1 MAEDAG
7 DSVRRWRD
15 KYLDLVED
23 HETLKHSSDE
33 QQDQLRRAL
42 VMVSLLAEGQE
53 SSVDSALARL
63 RETLKPGAVGM
74 EKTLSDLER
83 AVRRF
88 EDQNAAR
95 AEVLLGEL
103 TDAASKLADCPLP
116 KPLLKRIK
124 DIRKLASTELQSWAG
139 YINQLQAWMQIM
151 GELATLEGHDEPRS
165 KWWQR
170 WFSSRDDQANETE
183 LAASDTVEA
192 LSPSQ
197 PIQLEPNA
205 QVADVSGEPGFSHIA
220 EEVSQTLLNL
230 LSQLVIPERLNTAAN
245 DLQARLSKGL
255 NWYELVPLL
264 EDTAELLIECLGS
277 GQQEFERFLSNL
289 DERLQAIQLLVSDAH
304 GGQEERERA
313 RQDLDSLVRDQI
325 ADIRSVV
332 TGSRD
337 LGELGSS
344 VREHLTLIVRAMEKY
359 QEDERE
365 REQRLSAKLEML
377 QNRLDEMEKEASMAR
392 KIIEEQKRRATHDG
406 LTGLPNRE
414 AYLLRL
420 EQELKRRSRYGGALT
435 LVIADVDHFKSIN
448 DNFGHLAGDKV
459 LQLLARAMRKYL
471 RDVDFV
477 ARYGGEEFV
486 ILMPETNGVEA
497 LVASEKLRKAI
508 EKAPFHFKQQPVKIT
523 MSFGI
528 AEFSDQHDTDSVFD
542 RADKALY
549 KAKGAGR
556 NQCQLSDE
564 SEAG

>member
-1 MAEDAG
+1 MAGAAG

-15 KYLDLVED
+15 KYLDLVD
-23 HETLKHSSDE
+23 SHEKLKHNSEE

-74 EKTLSDLER
+74 EKTMSDLER

-88 EDQNAAR
+88 EDQNTAR

-103 TDAASKLADCPLP
+103 SDVAHKLADCPLP
-116 KPLLKRIK
+116 KPLQKRVREV
-124 DIRKLASTELQSWAG
+124 RKTAQTELQSWAG
-139 YINQLQAWMQIM
+139 YINQLQAWMQIL
-151 GELATLEGHDEPRS
+151 GDLATLDGYDEQPS

-170 WFSSRDDQANETE
+170 WFSPRQQSTETPETE
-183 LAASDTVEA
+183 AAEHKA
-192 LSPSQ
+192 Q
-197 PIQLEPNA
+197 PIQLDQPIE
-205 QVADVSGEPGFSHIA
+205 QTEIEGEPGFSHISD
-220 EEVSQTLLNL
+220 EVSQTLLSL
-230 LSQLVIPERLNTAAN
+230 LSQLVIPERLNTSAN
-245 DLQARLSKGL
+245 ELQGRLSKGL

-264 EDTAELLIECLGS
+264 EDTAEFLIDCLGS
-277 GQQEFERFLSNL
+277 GQQEFERFLANL
-289 DERLQAIQLLVSDAH
+289 DERLRAIQLLVSDAH
-304 GGQEERERA
+304 SGQEERKRA
-313 RQDLDSLVRDQI
+313 REDLDGLVRDQI

-359 QEDERE
+359 QEDEQE

-377 QNRLDEMEKEASMAR
+377 QNRLTEMEKEASAAR
-392 KIIEEQKRRATHDG
+392 KVIEEQKRRATHDV

-414 AYLLRL
+414 AYGLRL

-435 LVIADVDHFKSIN
+435 MAIGDVDHFKSIN

-471 RDVDFV
+471 RDVDFI

-486 ILMPETNGVEA
+486 MLMPETTAEEA
-497 LVASEKLRKAI
+497 MVATEKLRTTI
-508 EKAPFHFKQQPVKIT
+508 EKAPFHFKQQPVQIT

-528 AEFSDQHDTDSVFD
+528 AEFHALEDPETVFD

-549 KAKGAGR
+549 KAKAEGR
-556 NQCQLSDE
+556 NRSQLAAD
-564 SEAG
+564 